1 MACLGLT
8 QETKA
13 SREAIEVIEPSG
25 GVVEDQRPP
34 PAIPAPFL
42 TRRFFPLLKRI

>member
-25 GVVEDQRPP
+25 GWLKIRDLLPLYPRPSSR
-34 PAIPAPFL
+34 ADFFL
-42 TRRFFPLLKRI
+42 Y